1 MKINKNK
8 IKTLELNS
16 FSFSPLDDASGA
28 SFDLLELLVDGQ
40 EEDYRKACYSTQGE
54 GGGTVYFYDGP
65 LIIQSS
71 AIKDEGKGARL
82 VYIPAAEMCAHAFL
96 FFRVRNFKRNPVVFL
111 FSVPFCT

>member
-8 IKTLELNS
+8 IKTLGLNS

-54 GGGTVYFYDGP
+54 GEGTVYFYDGP

-71 AIKDEGKGARL
+71 EIKDEGKGRSA
-82 VYIPAAEMCAHAFL
+82 YIPAAEMCAHAFL
-96 FFRVRNFKRNPVVFL
+96 FFRVRNFKRNPGVFL
-111 FSVPFCT
+111 VSVPFCT